1 MLTHKDIWDGI
12 DALAMRNGLSP
23 SGLARRA
30 GLDATTF
37 NVSKRHSRQGRQR
50 WPSTESI
57 AKILDATA
65 WSFDEF
71 VGLVRHDAIGGRT
84 RHIPIL
90 GFAQAGKHGFFDDSG
105 FPVGSGWDQAEF
117 PAVGDPD
124 AYALKVTGESM
135 LPVYRADDI
144 VIISPAA
151 NVRRGDRVVVKS
163 STGEVMAQLLE
174 NRSRK
179 GVDLH
184 SFNPEFSDIHLAAEQ
199 IVWLAR
205 IVWASQ

>member
-37 NVSKRHSRQGRQR
+37 NVSKRHSRHGRQR

-57 AKILDATA
+57 SKILDATG
-65 WSFDEF
+65 WNLEEF
-71 VGLVRHDAIGGRT
+71 VGLVRHDASIGRT
-84 RHIPIL
+84 QHIPIL

-117 PAVGDPD
+117 PAVGDTD

-135 LPVYRADDI
+135 LPVYRAGDI
-144 VIISPAA
+144 VIVSPAA

-163 STGEVMAQLLE
+163 AAGEVMAKLLE
-174 NRSRK
+174 NRSRE
-179 GVDLH
+179 GIDLR
-184 SFNPEFSDIHLAAEQ
+184 SFNPEFPDIHLAAEQ

>member
-1 MLTHKDIWDGI
+1 MVTHKDIWEGI
-12 DALAMRNGLSP
+12 DALAMRNGLSA

-37 NVSKRHSRQGRQR
+37 NLSKRHSRGGRQR

-57 AKILDATA
+57 AKILDATG
-65 WSFDEF
+65 WTIEEF
-71 VGLVRHDAIGGRT
+71 VGLVGQDASVART

-135 LPVYRADDI
+135 RPVYRAGDI
-144 VIISPAA
+144 VILSPAA
-151 NVRRGDRVVVKS
+151 NIRRGDRVVVKTTS
-163 STGEVMAQLLE
+163 GEVMAKQVE
-174 NRSRK
+174 SRSRE

-184 SFNPEFSDIHLAAEQ
+184 SFNPEFPDVHLAADEV
-199 IVWLAR
+199 VWFAR